1 MMSSSISC
9 GDIMPAHISTLAIPT
24 TDPLLAV
31 RIYER
36 LFGTRLT
43 EQLLPDP
50 HQMALLADAVPAG
63 DMRTIIIHF
72 TDSDGNLV
80 ALHASV

>member
-1 MMSSSISC
+1 
-9 GDIMPAHISTLAIPT
+9 MPAHISTFAIPT

-43 EQLLPDP
+43 AQQIPDP
-50 HQMALLADAVPAG
+50 LQMALLANAVPAG
-63 DMRTIIIHF
+63 DMRTVTHF

-80 ALHASV
+80 ALHASA